1 MDLAEVYVFYLRIAD
16 RTQYKPKD
24 ISRKGRALL
33 AYAVRKKYGF
43 DSLPAIEKG
52 EHEKPYFAGYPDIH
66 FNISHSG
73 DYVITALAEIPVGID
88 IEEKQD
94 REFLSL
100 GRLVFSPSEKEH
112 FMTCGN
118 RMDEFFRLWVRK
130 EAYIKW
136 TGEGLSR
143 DLRELPL
150 DGYYEHLAIDPSY
163 DCAVQAGEPFHV
175 TLEEVF
181 L

>member
-1 MDLAEVYVFYLRIAD
+1 MSLPEISVFYLRIAD

-33 AYAVRKKYGF
+33 AYAVRKRYGI
-43 DSLPAIEKG
+43 DPLPEIAKG
-52 EHEKPYFAGYPDIH
+52 EHDKPYFISHGEIH

-73 DYVITALAEIPVGID
+73 DYVIVAVADIPVGID
-88 IEEKQD
+88 IEEKQE
-94 REFLSL
+94 REFDSI
-100 GRLVFSPSEKEH
+100 GRLVFTEAEREA
-112 FMTCGN
+112 FARTGD
-118 RMDEFFRLWVRK
+118 RMGEFFRIWVRK

-143 DLRELPL
+143 DMRSVVL
-150 DGYYEHLAIDPSY
+150 DGHFEHLPIDPAY
-163 DCAVQAGEPFHV
+163 DCAVQAGEPFLV
-175 TLEEVF
+175 KLEEAS